1 MKSKVF
7 SLHVQ
12 ACSISSSS
20 KRQFAG
26 TLFLLAHGPYC
37 EWRACHVGCVGAM
50 SIPTTSAEGNSSATS
65 IHHIPTSVKSIYDLL
80 KSLAYQ
86 SRIQDPEFSEG
97 WLEWVLGSAS
107 CSEAH
112 SISRGTCRCG
122 PIQAHPSGSHILK
135 GKMSTNF
142 DFSWLFCVP
151 SFP

>member
-1 MKSKVF
+1 MGLIASGELAMLAALVQCQYQRLQRKGTHLRHRYTIF
-7 SLHVQ
+7 LHP
-12 ACSISSSS
+12 
-20 KRQFAG
+20 
-26 TLFLLAHGPYC
+26 LNP
-37 EWRACHVGCVGAM
+37 
-50 SIPTTSAEGNSSATS
+50 
-65 IHHIPTSVKSIYDLL
+65 YDLL